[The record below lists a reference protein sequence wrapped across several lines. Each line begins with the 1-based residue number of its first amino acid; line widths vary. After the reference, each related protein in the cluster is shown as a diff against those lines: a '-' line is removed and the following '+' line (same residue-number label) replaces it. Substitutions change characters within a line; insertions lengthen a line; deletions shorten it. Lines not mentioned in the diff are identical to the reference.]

1 VSDLPQ
7 TPTAAAD
14 ERNIILTGFMGTGK
28 TTVGRL
34 LAARLGF
41 EFVDTDHVIEARH
54 GPIASIF
61 AAHGEGA
68 FRSLERG
75 LAQELAARRR
85 LVISTGGRLMLD
97 VANVASLGAEGRVV
111 CLVATPEQIL
121 ARVLGDGGGPV
132 RPLLAD
138 GDPHQRIIEL
148 LAERKLGYGR
158 FRQLRTDGL
167 TPEAI
172 ADQLADM
179 LRSERQNGWI

>member
-1 VSDLPQ
+1 VTELPK

-34 LAARLGF
+34 LATRLGF

-54 GPIASIF
+54 GTIASIF
-61 AAHGEGA
+61 ATQGEEA
-68 FRSLERG
+68 FRELERG

-97 VANVASLGAEGRVV
+97 AANVASLGANGRVV

-121 ARVLGDGGGPV
+121 ARVLGDGTGPV

-138 GDPHQRIIEL
+138 GDPRLRIIEL
-148 LAERKLGYGR
+148 LAERKQGYGR
-158 FRQLRTDGL
+158 FPQLSTDGL
-167 TPEAI
+167 TPGAI
-172 ADQLADM
+172 AEQLAEM
-179 LRSERQNGWI
+179 LRTGR